1 MKFTKENFYLL
12 VILLIIAVINLAL
25 LQFPLTNV
33 FGYEFAAINALLLS
47 FLSALYSISYFKKF
61 STQDEKPE
69 PFRLFKAYLLFLII
83 PFLISVGNSF
93 FVGFCSFYD
102 GILFYLVLTLPSVIV
117 GGALAVIAMNT
128 FSRFQ
133 TLIVS
138 LIYLGILSIT
148 FFELYLNPQV
158 YFFNPVYGYFPG
170 TIYDEGLSVSSKLFF
185 YRCINIIFFGII
197 FLVLGKRIKEKKR
210 ANKNLIMVVLLLSGI
225 FYYFSPHLGYST
237 TYRRLSNELPV
248 TLETENF
255 IIHTDRAIQQ
265 EELKLIALNQEFY
278 LQQLELFFQV
288 EQKEKI
294 HSFIYRSNVQKK
306 DLFGSGDADV
316 AKPWLNNIYTSMD
329 SWEHTLKHELAHCV
343 SANFGVG
350 IFKVA
355 AGFNP
360 ALIEGIAEAA
370 DNSYDDNEIH
380 FLAALA
386 YNNNYKVNITSI
398 LTGLNFFSSASSL
411 GYIYSG
417 SFIRYLSENYGIS
430 RIKKY
435 YTTNDF
441 ESSYDVQ
448 LEEVVKNYYSFLE
461 GIELPNTEDKA
472 HYYFGRKAIFYK
484 VCPRYISDRL
494 DEGWKMYNS
503 DNIEGARITFTDLL
517 DKSDNYNALLG
528 LVLCYEKIDSLDL
541 AIELISDNISL
552 FEKTSYTYN
561 LELKLADL
569 KAKNN
574 NLKKV
579 KILYSEL
586 ADKNPNRR
594 LKYITD
600 LRIKL
605 SEEPDR
611 LSKYL
616 TGSDFDKYFI
626 LKELNNEEYYYYSFP
641 VLVSLAGILQ
651 EDYDIFL
658 KQFEKRLIVNDY
670 HSSYGTFV
678 LSKYMMKNF
687 DFLLARKM
695 AGLSMRYREDDDYLN
710 ILEENY
716 IKTDWFY
723 TNSDILLSKMKIV
736 E

>member
-1 MKFTKENFYLL
+1 MKFIKENFYLL

-102 GILFYLVLTLPSVIV
+102 GVLFYLVLTLPSVIV
-117 GGALAVIAMNT
+117 GGAIAVIAMNT
-128 FSRFQ
+128 LSRFQ

-170 TIYDEGLSVSSKLFF
+170 TIYDEGLSVSSKLFL
-185 YRCINIIFFGII
+185 YRCINIGFFGFIL
-197 FLVLGKRIKEKKR
+197 LVLGRRIKEKKR
-210 ANKNLIMVVLLLSGI
+210 ANKKIILLVLILSGI

-237 TYRRLSNELPV
+237 TYGRLSSELPV
-248 TLETENF
+248 TLETKNF
-255 IIHTDRAIQQ
+255 IIHTDRAIPQ
-265 EELKLIALNQEFY
+265 EVLKLIALNQEFY
-278 LQQLELFFQV
+278 LQQLELFFLV

-294 HSFIYRSNVQKK
+294 HSFIFRSNMQKK
-306 DLFGSGDADV
+306 DLFGSGNADV
-316 AKPWLNNIYTSMD
+316 AKPWLNNIYISIDT
-329 SWEHTLKHELAHCV
+329 WEHTLKHELAHCV
-343 SANFGVG
+343 SADFGVG

-370 DNSYDDNEIH
+370 DNSYDENEIH

-386 YNNNYKVNITSI
+386 HNNNYKINISSI
-398 LTGLNFFSSASSL
+398 LKGLNFFSSTSSL
-411 GYIYSG
+411 GYIYAG
-417 SFIRYLSENYGIS
+417 SFIRYLIENYGIS

-435 YTTNDF
+435 YATNDF

-461 GIELPNTEDKA
+461 RFELTNTEDKA

-494 DEGWKMYNS
+494 DDGWQMYNKN
-503 DNIEGARITFTDLL
+503 NIEGARSTFEELL
-517 DKSDNYNALLG
+517 DKSDNYSALLG
-528 LVLCYEKIDSLDL
+528 LVLCLEKIDSLDL

-569 KAKNN
+569 KAKND
-574 NLKKV
+574 NLREA
-579 KILYSEL
+579 KILYSDL
-586 ADKNPNRR
+586 ADKNPNRQ
-594 LKYITD
+594 LKYIAD
-600 LRIKL
+600 LRMKL
-605 SEEPDR
+605 SEEPER

-641 VLVSLAGILQ
+641 VLISLAGILQ

-695 AGLSMRYREDDDYLN
+695 AGLSMRYREEADFLN

-716 IKTDWFY
+716 KKAEWFY
-723 TNSDILLSKMKIV
+723 TNSDSLLAKMKIV